1 MNCSYTPNRSIDNR
15 DYVVSII
22 YDRSMLSDSR
32 EAWTFEKLFSE
43 TSTLLEI
50 TSNTLGKKRLED
62 KNCYVINKRFII
74 FKIEM
79 GTSRGEKTDLITP
92 RVHNIE
98 RGAYIQLLSLYYEL
112 LITRFHYN
120 HLPKKIRPVRRIYYL
135 CYNVAF
141 VFQSLSISV
150 CLT

>member
-1 MNCSYTPNRSIDNR
+1 MNCSYTQN
-15 DYVVSII
+15 
-22 YDRSMLSDSR
+22 RSMLSDSR

-43 TSTLLEI
+43 ISTLLEI

-74 FKIEM
+74 FKVYVDM

-98 RGAYIQLLSLYYEL
+98 RGAYIQLLSLYYKL

-120 HLPKKIRPVRRIYYL
+120 HLPKR
-135 CYNVAF
+135 N
-141 VFQSLSISV
+141 
-150 CLT
+150 